1 MSELGD
7 GHNPLLG
14 LLEPAPDDLLHKILT
29 DLIAQLRDPSNYTT
43 RTVLADQAETRL
55 RQVQR

>member
-1 MSELGD
+1 MS
-7 GHNPLLG
+7 
-14 LLEPAPDDLLHKILT
+14 EPAPDDLLHKILT